1 MDGFVGG
8 GFHGFYV
15 RIYDDQLV
23 SRRKLVSVYDTAEP
37 SVMLYHVEGT
47 NLKCLVRNNG
57 DGFTFFSS
65 QTKPA
70 RQYFDLNTPI
80 EQVVCAGF
88 NAEGRWLLPD
98 DDEEQ
103 LALF

>member
-1 MDGFVGG
+1 MDGRIGG

-15 RIYDDQLV
+15 RIYDDRL
-23 SRRKLVSVYDTAEP
+23 SSKRKLVSVYDTAER
-37 SVMLYHVEGT
+37 SVMAYHVEGT

-65 QTKPA
+65 QTNPA
-70 RQYFDLNTPI
+70 RQYFDLNTSI

-88 NAEGRWLLPD
+88 NAEGRWLVPD
-98 DDEEQ
+98 SEEQ